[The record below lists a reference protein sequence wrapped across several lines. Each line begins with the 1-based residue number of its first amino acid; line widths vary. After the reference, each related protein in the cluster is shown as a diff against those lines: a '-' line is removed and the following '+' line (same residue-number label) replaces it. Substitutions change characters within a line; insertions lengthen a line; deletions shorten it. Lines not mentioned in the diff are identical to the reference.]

1 MLSSAVVTCTI
12 WASVGGRLS
21 AAAATL
27 APHGTDAGKDS
38 RGGPMAWRHPRNSF
52 PSHTQTGPAPP
63 HARTPRARAGVRVAA
78 ARARHAGAGPHAG
91 RGPHGVAARRGRLA
105 GRRMGGRAG
114 GRCGRAR
121 GEGLSEFDSRR
132 AYSTRNPCAHLR
144 QSLPS
149 PLPASRLEGGS
160 TSAGV
165 GGRRA
170 LGMVAAI
177 WGRRG
182 MVWAALR
189 LSTKLFKDDSQP
201 SQNYLRIRGR
211 GKSG

>member
-1 MLSSAVVTCTI
+1 MLLADGSSLSYLYSHMLSSAVVTCTI

-27 APHGTDAGKDS
+27 APHGTDAGKGS

-63 HARTPRARAGVRVAA
+63 REDATRTSGRESRGSARLATPAPGRTQGV
-78 ARARHAGAGPHAG
+78 G
-91 RGPHGVAARRGRLA
+91 RTARRHGA
-105 GRRMGGRAG
+105 ASSPGGGWG
-114 GRCGRAR
+114 GAREGDGRAR

-132 AYSTRNPCAHLR
+132 AYGTLSRNPCTSAAITPPPQH
-144 QSLPS
+144 
-149 PLPASRLEGGS
+149 PASRLEGGS
-160 TSAGV
+160 TPAGV
-165 GGRRA
+165 GARRA

-182 MVWAALR
+182 MVGGTAVINQAL
-189 LSTKLFKDDSQP
+189 Q
-201 SQNYLRIRGR
+201 GR
-211 GKSG
+211 